1 MSRAHAVARLNLS
14 DATLGA
20 FAFVPPSATLDHLVR
35 YLSTWNGTDKLFTL
49 IQYTLKLAAP
59 VLIARSR
66 LQHCIGLRKEP
77 IRNVSSSFLKFAD
90 IIGDFRML
98 GRFCGLLPVLQW
110 MISMERNSPP
120 TRALLNIERLQ
131 GWSMLFY
138 YPLEHLYY
146 LRAHDL
152 IPAAIPSFISLAGRG
167 SFRRLNLNAGKLAMW
182 SCRAWTVYVLLQFAH
197 LIEDRKLLLMKERHL
212 KKGKDVSMEE
222 RKDLGQRWDV
232 FWNEVVANTANLPL
246 AIHWSLEK
254 GFFSN
259 ELWPTIFALVNAMAS
274 LRSGWKATALPRQ
287 KSAIDN
293 DVGDSNNPLV
303 SVEKQEM

>member
-1 MSRAHAVARLNLS
+1 MPHAHAIARLN

-35 YLSTWNGTDKLFTL
+35 YLSTWSGTDKLFTL
-49 IQYTLKLAAP
+49 MQYTLKLVAP
-59 VLIARSR
+59 VLIARAR
-66 LQHCIGLRKEP
+66 LQHRFGLRKEP
-77 IRNVSSSFLKFAD
+77 TRNVSSSFAKFAD

-98 GRFCGLLPVLQW
+98 GRFCGLFPVLQW
-110 MISMERNSPP
+110 MISMERSPPP

-131 GWSMLFY
+131 GWSMLVY

-146 LRAHDL
+146 LRMHNL
-152 IPAAIPSFISLAGRG
+152 IPVAIPSIISLTGRY
-167 SFRRLNLNAGKLAMW
+167 SRRINLNAGKLAVW
-182 SCRAWTVYVLLQFAH
+182 SCRAWAVYVLLQFAH
-197 LIEDRKLLLMKERHL
+197 LLEDRKLLLMKERHL
-212 KKGKDVSMEE
+212 RKGKDVSVEE
-222 RKDLGQRWDV
+222 KKDLRRRWGV

-274 LRSGWKATALPRQ
+274 FRSGWKATALLPR
-287 KSAIDN
+287 KPVAEN
-293 DVGDSNNPLV
+293 GVGDFDNSLV
-303 SVEKQEM
+303 TVEKQEM